1 MRVEPRV
8 KKRPDRIRWRFAGI
22 RILFFRTAPVLPFSL
37 RGDTL
42 CFQICQ
48 PQQIVGCRPQVGD
61 LLDLPAAHVTHFA
74 QPSGLFQPAE
84 HLLDLCACALA
95 DLVAEGFHAPQHPAS
110 CLAALAGTRH
120 PLGSD
125 RHVRRDLQLLF
136 QPRAR
141 RPRLRSPHRRPPS
154 LVSRRVAA
162 GTAATSSWL
171 RRVRRVRRRRP
182 RECPSTTRG
191 DSPSAPARCDTT
203 APRCCCSSAPAA
215 PPDRWWIDAF
225 RWCAW
230 CRENPPTDC
239 CRLRPE
245 ACLAAHPWDE
255 NSSATPRTG
264 SRCHPR

>member
-1 MRVEPRV
+1 MALRGHPHFV
-8 KKRPDRIRWRFAGI
+8 
-22 RILFFRTAPVLPFSL
+22 FRTAPVLPFSL

-74 QPSGLFQPAE
+74 QPTGLFQPAE
-84 HLLDLCACALA
+84 HLLDLFACALA

-125 RHVRRDLQLLF
+125 
-136 QPRAR
+136 
-141 RPRLRSPHRRPPS
+141 
-154 LVSRRVAA
+154 
-162 GTAATSSWL
+162 